1 MKPAIISIIVI
12 FFYSCLQKSPRIITI
27 KHNTDLIPEGIA
39 VHDQKIF
46 LSSIFKNKIIQYNI
60 NSQKASDFISTNEY
74 NFGSG
79 IGLFVKDN
87 LLFAL
92 TNSSIKR
99 SEKSIPS
106 LFVFDI
112 HDKKL
117 IKTYSLNDSLN
128 HLWNDLTFSSNNEIY
143 ITDTRLGKIYMIQ
156 YPEEKIVQYYS
167 DSTIIS
173 PNGIDLSQDGKRL
186 FIASDKYGIRILD
199 RESKKITNSID
210 TATAG
215 IDGLKYYNSSL
226 YAVKNSA
233 LDHSKHRLLKIN
245 LSKDNNLIES
255 VEGLELRND
264 LWNVPTTIDIKD
276 GYLYLL
282 ANSQMDNLDQEALRI
297 IDTKVL
303 TNTYVVK
310 MKLSDYF
317 LSF

>member
-1 MKPAIISIIVI
+1 MIKYPGDSI
-12 FFYSCLQKSPRIITI
+12 
-27 KHNTDLIPEGIA
+27 A
-39 VHDQKIF
+39 
-46 LSSIFKNKIIQYNI
+46 
-60 NSQKASDFISTNEY
+60 
-74 NFGSG
+74 
-79 IGLFVKDN
+79 
-87 LLFAL
+87 
-92 TNSSIKR
+92 
-99 SEKSIPS
+99 
-106 LFVFDI
+106 
-112 HDKKL
+112 
-117 IKTYSLNDSLN
+117 
-128 HLWNDLTFSSNNEIY
+128 
-143 ITDTRLGKIYMIQ
+143 
-156 YPEEKIVQYYS
+156 QYYS
-167 DSTIIS
+167 DSTTIS

-199 RESKKITNSID
+199 RESKKIINGID
-210 TATAG
+210 TAAAG
-215 IDGLKYYNSSL
+215 IDGIKYYNSSL

-264 LWNVPTTIDIKD
+264 LWNVATTIDIKD

-310 MKLSDYF
+310 MKLSDFF

>member
-1 MKPAIISIIVI
+1 MKSPILIFIVLFI
-12 FFYSCLQKSPRIITI
+12 YSCSPKLPEVITI
-27 KHNTDLIPEGIA
+27 KENEDLIPEGIA
-39 VHDQKIF
+39 VHNQKIF
-46 LSSIFKNKIIQYNI
+46 LSSIFKNKIIQYDI
-60 NSQKASDFISTNEY
+60 NSQKASDFISTNQY

-79 IGLFVKDN
+79 IGLYTKAN

-92 TNSSIKR
+92 SNSSIKR

-112 HDKKL
+112 YDKKL
-117 IKTYSLNDSLN
+117 IKTYTLNDSLN
-128 HLWNDLTFSSNNEIY
+128 HLWNDLTVSSNNEIY
-143 ITDTRLGKIYMIQ
+143 ITDTRLGMIYMIK
-156 YPEEKIVQYYS
+156 YPGDSIAQYYS
-167 DSTIIS
+167 DSTTIS

-199 RESKKITNSID
+199 RESKKIINGID
-210 TATAG
+210 TAAAG
-215 IDGLKYYNSSL
+215 IDGIKYYNSSL

-245 LSKDNNLIES
+245 LSNEEGNIES
-255 VEGLELRND
+255 VENIELRKD

-282 ANSQMDNLDQEALRI
+282 ANSQMDNLDQEALSI

-310 MKLSDYF
+310 MKLSDFF